1 MKKRM
6 IALLM
11 TMLMMGSALMTG
23 CGGQS
28 ESESSSES
36 AETKEESSGDA
47 VTISLLSWNNEEN
60 MTPFIEAF
68 EAENPGIKVDLHYV
82 PSVQQLLDKF
92 MVLSAADQMTDM
104 FYTTAENK
112 KEVFE
117 KGLAEDISDLEIF
130 QRIDEK
136 VSGIYG
142 QDGKIYAFSPDAWVG
157 GIFYN
162 QDLFEQAGISEVPAT
177 WDEFIDCCNKL
188 QDIGVIPYLD
198 DADNVNSIPQTLYQC
213 EVISQNPE
221 ADQEINEGQATF
233 VDYYTKP
240 FEEWYDDMLEPG
252 LYDQM
257 SLGLSAEQ
265 VTDMFATGQ
274 VAMVTSGPWNL
285 EVYREKNP
293 DLKFDSFPLSD
304 KNGNVVLTGA
314 LNAGLSISSTSEH
327 KEECKKFIE
336 FMAEDE
342 NLLKWQ
348 ETSGNAI
355 VVEGIDYELDPVL
368 DKYKDYVVDG
378 AFYYTQV
385 EWKNSAGIFKEMIA
399 AVQDVIAGADTIEN
413 VPKRLDEKNKELDE

>member
-1 MKKRM
+1 MKKRW
-6 IALLM
+6 IALLT
-11 TMLMMGSALMTG
+11 TMIMAGSLVISG
-23 CGGQS
+23 CGDQTTGGNGT
-28 ESESSSES
+28 ED
-36 AETKEESSGDA
+36 SGAKGEKDPDA

-60 MTPFIEAF
+60 MKPFIEAF
-68 EAENPGIKVDLHYV
+68 EKENPDIKVDLQYV
-82 PSVQQLLDKF
+82 PPVQQYLDKF

-142 QDGKIYAFSPDAWVG
+142 DEGKIYAFSPDAWVG

-162 QDLFEQAGISEVPAT
+162 QDLFEQAGIKEVPKT
-177 WDEFIDCCNKL
+177 WDEFIQCCDKL
-188 QDIGVIPYLD
+188 KDIGVIPYLD
-198 DADNVNSIPQTLYQC
+198 DAENVNSIPQTLYQC
-213 EVISQNPE
+213 EVISQNPD
-221 ADQEINEGQATF
+221 ADKEINEGTATF
-233 VDYYTKP
+233 VDYYTEP
-240 FEEWYDDMLEPG
+240 FKEWYEDMLEPG

-285 EVYREKNP
+285 QVYREKNP
-293 DLKFDSFPLSD
+293 DLKFDSFPLTD

-342 NLLKWQ
+342 NLVNWQ
-348 ETSGNAI
+348 KTVGNAI
-355 VVEGIDYELDPVL
+355 VVDGIDYELDPVL
-368 DKYKDYVVDG
+368 DKYKEYVVDG

>member
-68 EAENPGIKVDLHYV
+68 EAENPGIKVDLQYV
-82 PSVQQLLDKF
+82 PHVQQYLDKF

>member
-6 IALLM
+6 MALFMTLLM
-11 TMLMMGSALMTG
+11 TGTAVMAG
-23 CGGQS
+23 CGG
-28 ESESSSES
+28 ESKGESSSES
-36 AETKEESSGDA
+36 TEAKEESSGDV

-68 EAENPGIKVDLHYV
+68 EAENPGINVDLQYV
-82 PSVQQLLDKF
+82 PPVQQYLDKF

-157 GIFYN
+157 GVFYN

-221 ADQEINEGQATF
+221 ADQEINEGKATF

-336 FMAEDE
+336 FMVEDE

-355 VVEGIDYELDPVL
+355 VVEGVDYELDPVL

-399 AVQDVIAGADTIEN
+399 AVQDVIAGADMIDN

>member
-11 TMLMMGSALMTG
+11 TLLMTGSAVMTG
-23 CGGQS
+23 CGGTS

-36 AETKEESSGDA
+36 AETKEESSEDA

-68 EAENPGIKVDLHYV
+68 EEENPGIKVDLQYV
-82 PSVQQLLDKF
+82 PPVQQYLDKF

-136 VSGIYG
+136 VSSIYG

-177 WDEFIDCCNKL
+177 WDEFIDCCSKL
-188 QDIGVIPYLD
+188 QDIGVTPYLD

-221 ADQEINEGQATF
+221 ADQEINEGKATF

-240 FEEWYDDMLEPG
+240 FEEWYNDMLEPG
-252 LYDQM
+252 LYNQM

-304 KNGNVVLTGA
+304 KDGNVVLTGA

-342 NLLKWQ
+342 NLVKWQ

>member
-11 TMLMMGSALMTG
+11 TLLMTGSAVMTG
-23 CGGQS
+23 CGGTS

-36 AETKEESSGDA
+36 AETKEESSEDA

-68 EAENPGIKVDLHYV
+68 EEENPGIKVDLQYV
-82 PSVQQLLDKF
+82 PPVQQYLDKF

-136 VSGIYG
+136 VSSIYG

-177 WDEFIDCCNKL
+177 WDEFIDCCSKL

-221 ADQEINEGQATF
+221 ADQEINEGKATF

-240 FEEWYDDMLEPG
+240 FEEWYNDMLEPG
-252 LYDQM
+252 LYNQM

-304 KNGNVVLTGA
+304 KDGNVVLTGA

-342 NLLKWQ
+342 NLVKWQ

>member
-68 EAENPGIKVDLHYV
+68 EAENPGIKVDLQYV
-82 PSVQQLLDKF
+82 PPVQQYLDKF

-314 LNAGLSISSTSEH
+314 LNAGLPISSTSEH

>member
-6 IALLM
+6 MALFMTLLM
-11 TMLMMGSALMTG
+11 TGTAVMAG
-23 CGGQS
+23 CGG
-28 ESESSSES
+28 ESKGESSSES
-36 AETKEESSGDA
+36 TEAKEESSGDV

-68 EAENPGIKVDLHYV
+68 EAENPGINVDLQYV
-82 PSVQQLLDKF
+82 PPVQQYLDKF

-157 GIFYN
+157 GVFYN

-221 ADQEINEGQATF
+221 ADQEINEGKATF

-355 VVEGIDYELDPVL
+355 VVEGVDYELDPVL

-399 AVQDVIAGADTIEN
+399 AVQDVIAGADMIDN

>member
-68 EAENPGIKVDLHYV
+68 EAENPGIKVDLQYV
-82 PSVQQLLDKF
+82 PPVQQYLDKF

-162 QDLFEQAGISEVPAT
+162 HDLFE
-177 WDEFIDCCNKL
+177 
-188 QDIGVIPYLD
+188 
-198 DADNVNSIPQTLYQC
+198 
-213 EVISQNPE
+213 
-221 ADQEINEGQATF
+221 
-233 VDYYTKP
+233 
-240 FEEWYDDMLEPG
+240 
-252 LYDQM
+252 
-257 SLGLSAEQ
+257 
-265 VTDMFATGQ
+265 
-274 VAMVTSGPWNL
+274 
-285 EVYREKNP
+285 
-293 DLKFDSFPLSD
+293 
-304 KNGNVVLTGA
+304 
-314 LNAGLSISSTSEH
+314 
-327 KEECKKFIE
+327 
-336 FMAEDE
+336 
-342 NLLKWQ
+342 
-348 ETSGNAI
+348 
-355 VVEGIDYELDPVL
+355 
-368 DKYKDYVVDG
+368 
-378 AFYYTQV
+378 
-385 EWKNSAGIFKEMIA
+385 
-399 AVQDVIAGADTIEN
+399 
-413 VPKRLDEKNKELDE
+413 

>member
-6 IALLM
+6 MALFMTLLM
-11 TMLMMGSALMTG
+11 TGTAVMAG
-23 CGGQS
+23 CGG
-28 ESESSSES
+28 ESKGESSSES
-36 AETKEESSGDA
+36 TEAKEESSGDV

-68 EAENPGIKVDLHYV
+68 EAENPGINVDLQYV
-82 PSVQQLLDKF
+82 PPVQQYLDKF

-157 GIFYN
+157 GVFYN

-221 ADQEINEGQATF
+221 ADQEINEGKATF

-355 VVEGIDYELDPVL
+355 VVEGVDYELDPVL

-399 AVQDVIAGADTIEN
+399 AVQGVIAGADMIDN